1 MRFFLLSTHYR
12 SPIDFSIE
20 NIAATE
26 KSLEGFY
33 RLFET
38 AERLTGVNYYT
49 LVAPTTKATA
59 TSLAGLPTE
68 FAAALNEQRTKFLEA
83 MDDDFSTGGATAC
96 LFEVRRILNSFIN
109 DKKLEAGGTEADKAA
124 LKTGLTL
131 LKELTNLTGV
141 LRTAPEKQGGAD
153 DELASGLMALILDI
167 RADAR
172 TNKNWPVADKIRN
185 ALKALNVVVEDSPS
199 GARWTRD

>member
-1 MRFFLLSTHYR
+1 VRFFLLSTHYR

-38 AERLTGVNYYT
+38 AERLTGVNYYS
-49 LVAPTTKATA
+49 LEAPKTKATA
-59 TSLAGLPTE
+59 TKLDGLPAE
-68 FAAALNEQRTKFLEA
+68 FAAALSEQRAKFIEA
-83 MDDDFSTGGATAC
+83 MDDDFSSGGAVAC
-96 LFEVRRILNSFIN
+96 LFEIRRILNSFIN
-109 DKKLEAGGTEADKAA
+109 DKKLEAGGTDADKVA

-131 LKELTNLTGV
+131 LKELTNLLGV
-141 LRTAPEKQGGAD
+141 LRTAPAKKGGD
-153 DELASGLMALILDI
+153 DELANGLMDLILDI

-185 ALKALNVVVEDSPS
+185 ALKALNIVVEDSPS
-199 GARWTRD
+199 GARWTRG